1 MLYQYKQTGGLVEKI
16 SQHGD
21 GIVMC
26 IDAQEEVLYVNEE
39 DLTPHLDATNEKIK
53 AEERLT
59 ADLASDGVN
68 PPVPTKKET
77 FPIDTRININ
87 TASARQIAD
96 HLPGVGLKTA
106 RDIKDLQTSQSGE
119 RFQRLE
125 QLKSI
130 KRVDWDEIF
139 KENLV
144 RVD

>member
-39 DLTPHLDATNEKIK
+39 DLTPHLEATNEKIK

-68 PPVPTKKET
+68 PPVPTK
-77 FPIDTRININ
+77 RNISN
-87 TASARQIAD
+87 
-96 HLPGVGLKTA
+96 
-106 RDIKDLQTSQSGE
+106 
-119 RFQRLE
+119 
-125 QLKSI
+125 
-130 KRVDWDEIF
+130 
-139 KENLV
+139 
-144 RVD
+144 